1 MKWHRIVVQSVVN
14 NVIKFKCGDI
24 IYNNEYN
31 HYGVI
36 LSQSITPRG
45 GDIVEYI
52 WNRKDTGNFFVPI
65 VSPRYIK
72 HVIHRKLPED
82 LKFLYDIS
90 DKLAHV
96 RVDYVIS
103 GERWGTT
110 IGYHK
115 LLTQILDSDNLSMVI
130 ERCVDVNKGVF
141 AGDKIFFNE
150 FEYWFMRC
158 WVKYDNVEIRFYRV

>member
-1 MKWHRIVVQSVVN
+1 MVN

-90 DKLAHV
+90 DRLSHV

-110 IGYHK
+110 IEYHK

-130 ERCVDVNKGVF
+130 ERCADVNKGVF

-150 FEYWFMRC
+150 LEYFVRRRLAIETSA
-158 WVKYDNVEIRFYRV
+158 EIRFYRV

>member
-1 MKWHRIVVQSVVN
+1 MVN

-24 IYNNEYN
+24 IYDNEYN

-45 GDIVEYI
+45 EDIVEYI
-52 WNRKDTGNFFVPI
+52 WNRQDTGNFYVPI

-72 HVIHRKLPED
+72 HVTHRKLPED

-103 GERWGTT
+103 KDGFEKRTS
-110 IGYHK
+110 YHK
-115 LLTQILDSDNLSMVI
+115 LLTQILGSDNLSMVI
-130 ERCVDVNKGVF
+130 ERCADVNKGVF

-150 FEYWFMRC
+150 LEYFARRC
-158 WVKYDNVEIRFYRV
+158 LANYDSVEVSFYRV

>member
-1 MKWHRIVVQSVVN
+1 MVN

-31 HYGVI
+31 HYGVV

-65 VSPRYIK
+65 VSPRYIE
-72 HVIHRKLPED
+72 HVTHRKLPED

-90 DKLAHV
+90 DRLSHM

-103 GERWGTT
+103 DERWGTT

-115 LLTQILDSDNLSMVI
+115 LLTQVLNSDNLSAVI
-130 ERCVDVNKGVF
+130 ERCADVNKGVF

-150 FEYWFMRC
+150 LEYFARRRLAIEISA
-158 WVKYDNVEIRFYRV
+158 EIRFYRV

>member
-1 MKWHRIVVQSVVN
+1 MPLN
-14 NVIKFKCGDI
+14 KFKCGDI
-24 IYNNEYN
+24 IKDNEYN
-31 HYGVI
+31 HYGVV
-36 LSQSITPRG
+36 LGQYITPRG

-65 VSPRYIK
+65 VSTSSVK
-72 HVIHRKLPED
+72 HYHNSLPND

-90 DKLAHV
+90 DRLSHV

-103 GERWGTT
+103 GEIWGTT

-150 FEYWFMRC
+150 LEYWFRRRLAIETSA
-158 WVKYDNVEIRFYRV
+158 EIRFYRV

>member
-1 MKWHRIVVQSVVN
+1 MVN

-52 WNRKDTGNFFVPI
+52 WNRKDTGIFFVPI

-90 DKLAHV
+90 DRLSHV

-103 GERWGTT
+103 DERWGTT

-130 ERCVDVNKGVF
+130 ERCADVNKDVF

-150 FEYWFMRC
+150 LEYFARRRLAIEISA
-158 WVKYDNVEIRFYRV
+158 EIRFYRV

>member
-1 MKWHRIVVQSVVN
+1 MSLN
-14 NVIKFKCGDI
+14 KFKCGDI
-24 IYNNEYN
+24 IKDNEYN
-31 HYGVI
+31 HYGVV
-36 LSQSITPRG
+36 LRQYITPRG
-45 GDIVEYI
+45 EDIVEYI

-90 DKLAHV
+90 DRLSHV

-103 GERWGTT
+103 GEIWGTT

-130 ERCVDVNKGVF
+130 ERCADVNKGVF

-150 FEYWFMRC
+150 LEYFVRRRLAIETSA
-158 WVKYDNVEIRFYRV
+158 EIRFYRV

>member
-1 MKWHRIVVQSVVN
+1 MVN

-24 IYNNEYN
+24 IYDNEYN

-52 WNRKDTGNFFVPI
+52 WNRKDTGNFFAPI
-65 VSPRYIK
+65 VSTSSVK
-72 HVIHRKLPED
+72 HYHNSLPND

-103 GERWGTT
+103 KDGFEKRTS
-110 IGYHK
+110 YHK
-115 LLTQILDSDNLSMVI
+115 LLTQVLDSDNLSIVI

-141 AGDKIFFNE
+141 AEDKVFFNE
-150 FEYWFMRC
+150 FEYWFRRR
-158 WVKYDNVEIRFYRV
+158 WVKYDNVEIIFYRV

>member
-1 MKWHRIVVQSVVN
+1 MN
-14 NVIKFKCGDI
+14 NVTKFKCGDI
-24 IYNNEYN
+24 IYDNEYN
-31 HYGVI
+31 HYGVV

-52 WNRKDTGNFFVPI
+52 WNRQDTGNFFVPI

-90 DKLAHV
+90 DRLSHV

-115 LLTQILDSDNLSMVI
+115 LLTQVLDSDNLSAVI
-130 ERCVDVNKGVF
+130 ERCADVNKGVF

-150 FEYWFMRC
+150 LEYFARRRLAIEISA
-158 WVKYDNVEIRFYRV
+158 EIRFYRV

>member
-1 MKWHRIVVQSVVN
+1 MSLN
-14 NVIKFKCGDI
+14 KFKCGDI
-24 IYNNEYN
+24 IKDNEYN
-31 HYGVI
+31 HYGVV
-36 LSQSITPRG
+36 LGQYITPRG

-65 VSPRYIK
+65 VSTSSVK
-72 HVIHRKLPED
+72 HYHNSLPND

-103 GERWGTT
+103 KDGFEKR
-110 IGYHK
+110 ISYHK
-115 LLTQILDSDNLSMVI
+115 LLPQVLDSDNLSAVI

-141 AGDKIFFNE
+141 AEDKIFFNE
-150 FEYWFMRC
+150 FEYWFRRC
-158 WVKYDNVEIRFYRV
+158 WAKYDNVEIRFYRV

>member
-1 MKWHRIVVQSVVN
+1 MVN

-31 HYGVI
+31 HYGVV

-65 VSPRYIK
+65 VSPRYIE
-72 HVIHRKLPED
+72 HVTHRKLPED

-90 DKLAHV
+90 DRLSHV

-115 LLTQILDSDNLSMVI
+115 LLTQVLDSDNLSMVI
-130 ERCVDVNKGVF
+130 ERCADVNKGVF

-150 FEYWFMRC
+150 LEYFVRRRLAIETSA
-158 WVKYDNVEIRFYRV
+158 EIRFYRV

>member
-1 MKWHRIVVQSVVN
+1 MVN

-36 LSQSITPRG
+36 LGQYITPRG
-45 GDIVEYI
+45 EDIVEYI

-65 VSPRYIK
+65 VSTSSVK
-72 HVIHRKLPED
+72 HYHNSLPND

-103 GERWGTT
+103 KDGFEKRTS
-110 IGYHK
+110 YHK
-115 LLTQILDSDNLSMVI
+115 LLTQVLDSDNLSAVI

-141 AGDKIFFNE
+141 AEDKVFFNE
-150 FEYWFMRC
+150 FEYWFRRC
-158 WVKYDNVEIRFYRV
+158 WAKYDNVEIRFYRV

>member
-1 MKWHRIVVQSVVN
+1 MVN

-31 HYGVI
+31 HYGVV

-65 VSPRYIK
+65 VSPRYIE
-72 HVIHRKLPED
+72 HVTHRKLPED

-90 DKLAHV
+90 DRLSHV

-130 ERCVDVNKGVF
+130 ERCADVNKGVF

-150 FEYWFMRC
+150 LEYFARRRIAI
-158 WVKYDNVEIRFYRV
+158 ETSAEFSFYRV

>member
-1 MKWHRIVVQSVVN
+1 MN

-24 IYNNEYN
+24 IYDNEYN

-65 VSPRYIK
+65 VSPRYIE
-72 HVIHRKLPED
+72 HVTHRKLPED

-90 DKLAHV
+90 DRLSHV

-130 ERCVDVNKGVF
+130 ERCADVNKGVF

-150 FEYWFMRC
+150 LEYFARRRLAIETSA
-158 WVKYDNVEIRFYRV
+158 EIRLYRV

>member
-1 MKWHRIVVQSVVN
+1 MVN
-14 NVIKFKCGDI
+14 NVSLNKFKCGDI
-24 IYNNEYN
+24 IKDNEYN
-31 HYGVI
+31 HYGVV
-36 LSQSITPRG
+36 LRQYITPRG
-45 GDIVEYI
+45 EDIVEYI

-90 DKLAHV
+90 DRLSHV

-103 GERWGTT
+103 GEIWGTT

-130 ERCVDVNKGVF
+130 ERCADVNKGVF

-150 FEYWFMRC
+150 LEYFARRRLAIETSA
-158 WVKYDNVEIRFYRV
+158 EIRFYRV

>member
-1 MKWHRIVVQSVVN
+1 MSVVN
-14 NVIKFKCGDI
+14 DVALNKFKCGDI
-24 IYNNEYN
+24 IYDNEYN

-36 LSQSITPRG
+36 LAHCITPRG

-52 WNRKDTGNFFVPI
+52 WNRQDTGNFFVPI
-65 VSPRYIK
+65 VSTSSVEHY
-72 HVIHRKLPED
+72 HNSLPED

-90 DKLAHV
+90 DKLSHV

-115 LLTQILDSDNLSMVI
+115 LLTQVLNSDNLSAVI
-130 ERCVDVNKGVF
+130 ERCVNAGVF
-141 AGDKIFFNE
+141 AEDKIFFNE
-150 FEYWFMRC
+150 FEYFARRC
-158 WVKYDNVEIRFYRV
+158 FARYDGVEIRFYRV

>member
-1 MKWHRIVVQSVVN
+1 MVN

-52 WNRKDTGNFFVPI
+52 WNRQDTGNFYVPI

-72 HVIHRKLPED
+72 HVTHRKLPED

-90 DKLAHV
+90 DMLSHV

-103 GERWGTT
+103 GEIWGTT

-115 LLTQILDSDNLSMVI
+115 LLTQVLDSDNLSAVI
-130 ERCVDVNKGVF
+130 ERCVNAGVF
-141 AGDKIFFNE
+141 AEDKIFFNE
-150 FEYWFMRC
+150 LEYFARRRLAIETSA
-158 WVKYDNVEIRFYRV
+158 EIRFYRV

>member
-1 MKWHRIVVQSVVN
+1 MN
-14 NVIKFKCGDI
+14 NVSLNKFKCGDI
-24 IYNNEYN
+24 IKDNEYN
-31 HYGVI
+31 HYGVV
-36 LSQSITPRG
+36 LRQYITPRG
-45 GDIVEYI
+45 EDIVEYI
-52 WNRKDTGNFFVPI
+52 WNRQDTGNFFVPI

-90 DKLAHV
+90 DRLSHV

-103 GERWGTT
+103 GEIWGTT

-130 ERCVDVNKGVF
+130 ERCADVNKGVF

-150 FEYWFMRC
+150 LEYFARRRLAIETSA
-158 WVKYDNVEIRFYRV
+158 EIRFYRV

>member
-1 MKWHRIVVQSVVN
+1 M
-14 NVIKFKCGDI
+14 IKFKCGDI
-24 IYNNEYN
+24 IYNNDYN
-31 HYGVI
+31 HYGVV

-90 DKLAHV
+90 DRLSHV

-103 GERWGTT
+103 DERWGTT

-115 LLTQILDSDNLSMVI
+115 LLTQILDSGNLSAVI
-130 ERCVDVNKGVF
+130 ERCVNAGVF
-141 AGDKIFFNE
+141 AEDKIFFNE
-150 FEYWFMRC
+150 LEYFARRRLAIEISA
-158 WVKYDNVEIRFYRV
+158 EIRFYRV

>member
-1 MKWHRIVVQSVVN
+1 MVN
-14 NVIKFKCGDI
+14 NVINFKCGDI

-31 HYGVI
+31 HYGVV

-90 DKLAHV
+90 DRLSHV

-130 ERCVDVNKGVF
+130 ERCADVNKGVF

-150 FEYWFMRC
+150 LEYFARRRFAIETSA
-158 WVKYDNVEIRFYRV
+158 EIRFYRV

>member
-1 MKWHRIVVQSVVN
+1 MN
-14 NVIKFKCGDI
+14 NVSLNKFKCGDI
-24 IYNNEYN
+24 IKDNEYN
-31 HYGVI
+31 HYGVV
-36 LSQSITPRG
+36 LRQYITPRG
-45 GDIVEYI
+45 EDIVEYI

-72 HVIHRKLPED
+72 HVTHRKLPED

-90 DKLAHV
+90 DRLSHV

-103 GERWGTT
+103 GEIWGTT

-130 ERCVDVNKGVF
+130 ERCADVNKGVF

-150 FEYWFMRC
+150 LEYFARRRLAIETSG
-158 WVKYDNVEIRFYRV
+158 EIRFYRV

>member
-1 MKWHRIVVQSVVN
+1 MVN

-31 HYGVI
+31 HYGVV

-52 WNRKDTGNFFVPI
+52 WNRQDTGNFFVPI
-65 VSPRYIK
+65 VSPRYIE
-72 HVIHRKLPED
+72 HVTHRKLPED

-90 DKLAHV
+90 DRLSHV

-130 ERCVDVNKGVF
+130 ERCADVNKGVF

-150 FEYWFMRC
+150 LEYFARRRLAIEISA
-158 WVKYDNVEIRFYRV
+158 EIRFYRV

>member
-1 MKWHRIVVQSVVN
+1 MVN
-14 NVIKFKCGDI
+14 NVTKFKCGDI
-24 IYNNEYN
+24 IYDNEYN

-52 WNRKDTGNFFVPI
+52 WNRKDTGNLFVPI
-65 VSPRYIK
+65 VSTSSVK
-72 HVIHRKLPED
+72 HYHNSLPND

-103 GERWGTT
+103 GEIWGTT

-115 LLTQILDSDNLSMVI
+115 LLTQFLDSDNLSMVI

-150 FEYWFMRC
+150 LEYFARRRLAIETSA
-158 WVKYDNVEIRFYRV
+158 EIRFYRV

>member
-1 MKWHRIVVQSVVN
+1 MVN
-14 NVIKFKCGDI
+14 NVPLNKFKCGDI
-24 IYNNEYN
+24 IKNNEYN
-31 HYGVI
+31 HYGVV
-36 LSQSITPRG
+36 LGQYITPRG

-65 VSPRYIK
+65 VSTSSVK
-72 HVIHRKLPED
+72 HYHNSLPND

-103 GERWGTT
+103 KDGFEKRTS
-110 IGYHK
+110 YHK
-115 LLTQILDSDNLSMVI
+115 LLLDSDNLSMVI
-130 ERCVDVNKGVF
+130 ERCADVNKGVF

-150 FEYWFMRC
+150 LEYFARRC
-158 WVKYDNVEIRFYRV
+158 LKRDISAEIRLYRV

>member
-1 MKWHRIVVQSVVN
+1 MVN

-24 IYNNEYN
+24 IYDNEYN

-52 WNRKDTGNFFVPI
+52 WNRKDTGNFYVPI
-65 VSPRYIK
+65 VSTSSVK
-72 HVIHRKLPED
+72 HYYNSLPED

-90 DKLAHV
+90 DKLSYV
-96 RVDYVIS
+96 RVDYVVS
-103 GERWGTT
+103 GEGRRTE

-115 LLTQILDSDNLSMVI
+115 LLPQVLDSDNLSAVI

-141 AGDKIFFNE
+141 AEDKIFFNE
-150 FEYWFMRC
+150 FEYWFRRC
-158 WVKYDNVEIRFYRV
+158 WAKYDNVEIRFYRV

>member
-1 MKWHRIVVQSVVN
+1 MVN
-14 NVIKFKCGDI
+14 NVPLNKFKCGDI
-24 IYNNEYN
+24 IKDNEYN

-36 LSQSITPRG
+36 LGQSITPRG

-65 VSPRYIK
+65 VSPRYIE
-72 HVIHRKLPED
+72 HVTHRKLPED

-90 DKLAHV
+90 DRLSHV

-103 GERWGTT
+103 GEIWGTT

-115 LLTQILDSDNLSMVI
+115 LLTQVLDSDNLSAVI
-130 ERCVDVNKGVF
+130 ERCVNAGVF
-141 AGDKIFFNE
+141 AEDKIFFNE
-150 FEYWFMRC
+150 LEYFAKRRLAIETSE
-158 WVKYDNVEIRFYRV
+158 EIRFYRV

>member
-1 MKWHRIVVQSVVN
+1 MVN
-14 NVIKFKCGDI
+14 NVTKFKCGDI
-24 IYNNEYN
+24 IYDNEYN

-65 VSPRYIK
+65 VSTSSVK
-72 HVIHRKLPED
+72 HYHNSLPND

-90 DKLAHV
+90 EKLAHV

-103 GERWGTT
+103 KDGFEKR
-110 IGYHK
+110 ISYHK
-115 LLTQILDSDNLSMVI
+115 LLTQILGSDNLSMVI
-130 ERCVDVNKGVF
+130 ERCADVNKGAF

-150 FEYWFMRC
+150 LEYWFRRC

>member
-1 MKWHRIVVQSVVN
+1 MVN
-14 NVIKFKCGDI
+14 NVTKFKCGDI
-24 IYNNEYN
+24 IYDNEYN

-90 DKLAHV
+90 DRLSHV

-103 GERWGTT
+103 GEIWGTT

-115 LLTQILDSDNLSMVI
+115 LLTQVLDSDNLSAVI
-130 ERCVDVNKGVF
+130 ERCVNAGVF
-141 AGDKIFFNE
+141 AEDKIFFNE
-150 FEYWFMRC
+150 LEYFARRRLAIETSA
-158 WVKYDNVEIRFYRV
+158 EIRFYRV

>member
-1 MKWHRIVVQSVVN
+1 MVN
-14 NVIKFKCGDI
+14 NVSLNKFKCGDI
-24 IYNNEYN
+24 IKDNEYN
-31 HYGVI
+31 HYGVV
-36 LSQSITPRG
+36 LGQYITPRG

-90 DKLAHV
+90 DRLSHV

-130 ERCVDVNKGVF
+130 ERCADVNKGVF

-150 FEYWFMRC
+150 LEYFARRRLAIETSA
-158 WVKYDNVEIRFYRV
+158 EIRLYRV

>member
-1 MKWHRIVVQSVVN
+1 MN
-14 NVIKFKCGDI
+14 NVSLNKFKCGDI
-24 IYNNEYN
+24 IKDNEYN
-31 HYGVI
+31 HYGVV
-36 LSQSITPRG
+36 LRQYITPRG
-45 GDIVEYI
+45 EDIVEYI

-90 DKLAHV
+90 DRLSHV

-103 GERWGTT
+103 GEIWGTT

-130 ERCVDVNKGVF
+130 ERCADVNKGVF

-150 FEYWFMRC
+150 LEYFARRRLAIEISA
-158 WVKYDNVEIRFYRV
+158 EIRFYRV